1 MTLIAQIRL
10 IAAALPDLEGAS
22 TPITSRQDIEGFFGF
37 CTTALG
43 AARGFHRNAPSVHPE
58 HFQYEA

>member
-10 IAAALPDLEGAS
+10 IAAAQQFNDPDLEGAS
-22 TPITSRQDIEGFFGF
+22 TPITSHQDIEGFFGF

-43 AARGFHRNAPSVHPE
+43 AARGFHRNANGDT
-58 HFQYEA
+58 A